1 MKLKCA
7 IAFVVVHFVVAVY
20 ESAAQWITGQGAG
33 DFPPLAVMEVINAF
47 TPDKMDFTLDIWSE
61 NSLLGTVSN
70 AFGASYRLLT
80 FGGYEAFLGEG
91 SVTPSWVR
99 TILSLYGHL
108 MMLAIIWHLF
118 PTAIRSYVRFG
129 R

>member
-20 ESAAQWITGQGAG
+20 ESAAQWITGQGTG
-33 DFPPLAVMEVINAF
+33 DFPPMAVMEFINAF
-47 TPDKMDFTLDIWSE
+47 TPEKMDFTLDIWSE
-61 NSLLGTVSN
+61 NSLIGTIAN
-70 AFGASYRLLT
+70 AITSSYRLLT

-91 SVTPSWVR
+91 SGIPSWVR
-99 TILSLYGHL
+99 TTLSIYGHL
-108 MMLAIIWHLF
+108 MLLAIIWHLF
-118 PTAIRSYVRFG
+118 PAAIRSYVRFG

>member
-1 MKLKCA
+1 MKLKCV
-7 IAFVVVHFVVAVY
+7 IAFGVVHFAVAVH

-61 NSLLGTVSN
+61 NSLLGTIAN
-70 AFGASYRLLT
+70 AITSSYRLLT

-91 SVTPSWVR
+91 SGTPSWVS
-99 TILSLYGHL
+99 TTLSLYGHL

-118 PTAIRSYVRFG
+118 RSYVRFG

>member
-7 IAFVVVHFVVAVY
+7 IAFVVVHLVVAVY

-47 TPDKMDFTLDIWSE
+47 TPDKMDFTLDVWSE
-61 NSLLGTVSN
+61 NSLLGTISN
-70 AFGASYRLLT
+70 AFGATYRLVT

-91 SVTPSWVR
+91 SGTPSWVR

-108 MMLAIIWHLF
+108 MLLAIIWHLF
-118 PTAIRSYVRFG
+118 PTAIRSYGRFG

>member
-61 NSLLGTVSN
+61 NSLIGTITN
-70 AFGASYRLLT
+70 AVGATYRLVT

-91 SVTPSWVR
+91 SGTPSWVR
-99 TILSLYGHL
+99 TPLSLYGHL

-118 PTAIRSYVRFG
+118 RSYVRFG

>member
-7 IAFVVVHFVVAVY
+7 IAFVVVHLVVAVY

-70 AFGASYRLLT
+70 AVGASYRLLT
-80 FGGYEAFLGEG
+80 FGGYEAFFGEG
-91 SVTPSWVR
+91 SGTPSWVR
-99 TILSLYGHL
+99 TPLALYGHL

-118 PTAIRSYVRFG
+118 RSYVRFG

>member
-1 MKLKCA
+1 MKLKCV

-61 NSLLGTVSN
+61 NSLLGTISN
-70 AFGASYRLLT
+70 AVGASYRLVT

-91 SVTPSWVR
+91 SGTPSWVR
-99 TILSLYGHL
+99 TTLSLYGHL

-118 PTAIRSYVRFG
+118 RSYVRFG